1 MLSPG
6 LLVYC
11 LLFGGI
17 YLVVVSII
25 IELIE
30 RAMKLHHGL
39 PPELIES
46 AGWTWWGINLV
57 MEILFYVAIPT
68 LAYAFF
74 YFMLPLSGPRAGMAA
89 ALYAFT
95 IGAAPVLMGLS
106 VRIRL
111 PMPFMLFLLL
121 SYLVKVSGSLIII
134 SYLYSL

>member
-11 LLFGGI
+11 LLFGGL

-25 IELIE
+25 IELVE
-30 RAMKLHHGL
+30 RSMKLHRGL
-39 PPELIES
+39 PPDLVES

-121 SYLVKVSGSLIII
+121 SYLIKVSGSLIII